1 MLKAVAL
8 LVKVIKMKKK
18 HLVITTDCFMPRWD
32 GVTRFLSEII
42 PKLKDEYKITVLA
55 PKFPGK
61 FKGITGAVVIRLPLY
76 NMEVADIYFSKFE
89 YSKIKKIIEK
99 ADVVFNQ
106 CIGPIGMCG
115 ILAAKKYNKP
125 VISYIHSI
133 DWELTTK
140 SIDRFKHAI
149 NIGTKTLAKYFY
161 SKCDLLICP
170 SLETLEKLT
179 KVGIKASKEVVALGT
194 DTEIFVPTKNKE
206 KAKDLLAVEKGTFVI
221 GFCGR
226 IGREKN
232 LITLYRAFRRL
243 ERKYDNVK
251 LLIVG
256 KGIKDLEEEFSS
268 SRNIIMVGSQDN
280 VVPYLQTMD
289 VFVLSS
295 LTETTSLATM
305 EAMACGIP
313 PVVTP
318 VGYVKEYIKER
329 ENGMLFPFK
338 NPTVLAMKI
347 EILYKDKELREY
359 LGRKARET
367 IVKNY
372 NWKKTAKEIIKI
384 VEKYTPKED

>member
-1 MLKAVAL
+1 M
-8 LVKVIKMKKK
+8 
-18 HLVITTDCFMPRWD
+18 
-32 GVTRFLSEII
+32 
-42 PKLKDEYKITVLA
+42 
-55 PKFPGK
+55 
-61 FKGITGAVVIRLPLY
+61 
-76 NMEVADIYFSKFE
+76 
-89 YSKIKKIIEK
+89 
-99 ADVVFNQ
+99 
-106 CIGPIGMCG
+106 
-115 ILAAKKYNKP
+115 
-125 VISYIHSI
+125 
-133 DWELTTK
+133 
-140 SIDRFKHAI
+140 
-149 NIGTKTLAKYFY
+149 
-161 SKCDLLICP
+161 
-170 SLETLEKLT
+170 
-179 KVGIKASKEVVALGT
+179 
-194 DTEIFVPTKNKE
+194 
-206 KAKDLLAVEKGTFVI
+206 AVEKGTFVI